1 MSLKSQENKRKK
13 ESGVI
18 KTRNPEGQKSSH
30 EQKKRRTV
38 NDEPT
43 EESVLFDESNED
55 VLINSIDKSDLK
67 GETTLPVSKK
77 IIDTSKQEFLQR
89 ISKKF
94 KNYQEKIPKLGYWGI
109 FDLTQESLYGCIEF
123 SQSEINEIS
132 QGFANSVHWSPQ
144 PTPKNLCEY
153 FDSGCDPVK
162 LVDYEDNE
170 KLHTNIQFIIFN
182 MSKKG
187 AKTEEELKF
196 TTIYPLFNAVMDT
209 SLVKDIWG
217 ETQALS
223 SKNLRNENANPF
235 IKAHMGRKV
244 DMRGI
249 LTRTS
254 NNFEALY
261 GEVAYGL
268 CPLDMSLASQKKKY
282 LDKVKLA
289 VLMRDSLN
297 YILKKWKYLHDNQ
310 RKKLIV
316 YGWLLVGLE
325 LSLYVMNWAG
335 DGIYHFGLIESCSI
349 PSNKENC
356 ALLEGAFCLLKEL
369 ERKLTETE
377 KLIQEFQTENICG
390 KCRQV
395 AIENSPTLNLNR
407 TP

>member
-94 KNYQEKIPKLGYWGI
+94 KNYQEKIPKSRQIITLGYWGI

-170 KLHTNIQFIIFN
+170 KLHTNIQF
-182 MSKKG
+182 M
-187 AKTEEELKF
+187 
-196 TTIYPLFNAVMDT
+196 
-209 SLVKDIWG
+209 
-217 ETQALS
+217 
-223 SKNLRNENANPF
+223 
-235 IKAHMGRKV
+235 
-244 DMRGI
+244 
-249 LTRTS
+249 
-254 NNFEALY
+254 
-261 GEVAYGL
+261 
-268 CPLDMSLASQKKKY
+268 
-282 LDKVKLA
+282 
-289 VLMRDSLN
+289 
-297 YILKKWKYLHDNQ
+297 
-310 RKKLIV
+310 
-316 YGWLLVGLE
+316 
-325 LSLYVMNWAG
+325 
-335 DGIYHFGLIESCSI
+335 
-349 PSNKENC
+349 
-356 ALLEGAFCLLKEL
+356 
-369 ERKLTETE
+369 
-377 KLIQEFQTENICG
+377 
-390 KCRQV
+390 
-395 AIENSPTLNLNR
+395 
-407 TP
+407 

>member
-94 KNYQEKIPKLGYWGI
+94 KNYQEKIPKSRQIITLGYWGI

-170 KLHTNIQFIIFN
+170 KLHANIQFIIFN

-209 SLVKDIWG
+209 SLVKDI
-217 ETQALS
+217 
-223 SKNLRNENANPF
+223 
-235 IKAHMGRKV
+235 
-244 DMRGI
+244 
-249 LTRTS
+249 
-254 NNFEALY
+254 
-261 GEVAYGL
+261 
-268 CPLDMSLASQKKKY
+268 C
-282 LDKVKLA
+282 
-289 VLMRDSLN
+289 
-297 YILKKWKYLHDNQ
+297 
-310 RKKLIV
+310 
-316 YGWLLVGLE
+316 
-325 LSLYVMNWAG
+325 
-335 DGIYHFGLIESCSI
+335 CSI

-377 KLIQEFQTENICG
+377 KLIQEFQTENIRG